1 MDIHWQLFVEFVP
14 ILDKCQADWDGG
26 NDAIDDCVPQ
36 YFSMG
41 FVLSAIVMC
50 MKKTPTREGR

>member
-26 NDAIDDCVPQ
+26 NDAIDDCAPQ
-36 YFSMG
+36 FLDG
-41 FVLSAIVMC
+41 VCALCHCNVC
-50 MKKTPTREGR
+50 MKETPTREGR